1 MTVNPDVRN
10 QMEEGQTIK
19 EPSDL
24 KKFVRKDPTDGKYY
38 CTLCSHFS
46 QIGIFSSRNHV
57 ESSHFPKLF
66 TYHCDMC
73 DGKFSTKSNYVMH
86 KSRKHSTKR
95 MAEKCDYTSKTTNN
109 IQIHTKEKHEGASKP
124 ITEDEIEED
133 LTEVILTNLGIQD
146 ATLNDVE
153 KEEPVHTEW
162 PKLINETEKEAFCKQ
177 MLAKYATTFDV
188 QAM

>member
-1 MTVNPDVRN
+1 
-10 QMEEGQTIK
+10 
-19 EPSDL
+19 
-24 KKFVRKDPTDGKYY
+24 
-38 CTLCSHFS
+38 
-46 QIGIFSSRNHV
+46 
-57 ESSHFPKLF
+57 
-66 TYHCDMC
+66 
-73 DGKFSTKSNYVMH
+73 MH

-109 IQIHTKEKHEGASKP
+109 IQIHTKEKHGGASKP

-153 KEEPVHTEW
+153 KEEPVDTEW